1 MTTAEAISVMVSTAI
16 LILGMVMRGV
26 KRVVKAIRDLLTEL
40 KSNTDAVKDIGSTL
54 DDNIKSVHQTLQNHE
69 TRITVLEGK

>member
-1 MTTAEAISVMVSTAI
+1 VTTAEAISVMVSTAI